1 MITRISLTR
10 ALCLL
15 GLAALTG
22 TSITAEAQKL
32 GGSGAAR
39 CEAVLPLK
47 ALNAAL
53 KAEFEYKDTI
63 IPRTGL
69 ADETSCKWLW
79 ARGTDMVSIELYW
92 MGKNAAVAYSKKVS
106 PPPHPKNT
114 AELFEY
120 QVKWRESVGRDKRR
134 TIEGVGDRA
143 ALVSGVMR
151 REIGYVQ
158 IGDGLIEFESSEL
171 TGAQAES
178 ALGAL
183 SLARAR
189 P

>member
-1 MITRISLTR
+1 MKCISLTS

-15 GLAALTG
+15 GVAVLAGAG
-22 TSITAEAQKL
+22 STAYAQKL

-47 ALNAAL
+47 ALNAAV
-53 KAEFEYKDTI
+53 KGEFEYRDTI

-92 MGKNAAVAYSKKVS
+92 MGKDAAVAYSKKVS

-114 AELFEY
+114 AELLEY
-120 QVKWRESVGRDKRR
+120 QLKWRESVGRDKRR
-134 TIEGVGDRA
+134 VIEGVGDRA

-158 IGDGLIEFESSEL
+158 VGDGFIDFESSEL
-171 TGAQAES
+171 PGAQAD
-178 ALGAL
+178 AVLKL
-183 SLARAR
+183 LTLAQGR